1 MSIDLGQFRLP
12 AVASGEPPA
21 PKASNAPA
29 TAPMVVIGL
38 LSAALFGLF
47 YMAALNNPSIVA
59 PPKPVLLAAKP
70 APAVTSK
77 PAAPPVSSSQ
87 APAVIE
93 SRAERPRLVTRGE
106 LREIQTLLKAA
117 GYDPG
122 PADGLMGRKTHG
134 AISAFAEARG
144 IQLAPEP
151 DLALLEAVRAAAR

>member
-12 AVASGEPPA
+12 AVPSGEPPA

-29 TAPMVVIGL
+29 TGPMVVIGL

-59 PPKPVLLAAKP
+59 PPKPVPLVAKV
-70 APAVTSK
+70 APVTTAK
-77 PAAPPVSSSQ
+77 PAAPPLTSSQ
-87 APAVIE
+87 VPAATVPKP
-93 SRAERPRLVTRGE
+93 ERPRLVTRGE
-106 LREIQTLLKAA
+106 LREIQTLLKDA

-134 AISAFAEARG
+134 AIAAFAEAHG
-144 IQLAPEP
+144 IELGPEP